1 MDKDNK
7 KKKVTDFDK
16 VLDSFCTD
24 QADLVRA
31 TKVMHDMFESLVEG
45 GFTEQQ
51 AMTFLVSTVMGLLGG
66 AR

>member
-31 TKVMHDMFESLVEG
+31 AKAMHDMFESLVEG
-45 GFTEQQ
+45 GFTEEQ
-51 AMTFLVSTVMGLLGG
+51 AMAFLVSTVMGLLGG